1 MLILGE
7 CSPLCQAPCPINSAA
22 GRQSF
27 PNAAYYFAITS
38 HLIPRTAGAWSLHV
52 MPRYILVN
60 HTSVPLQYRQQSVPI
75 EHNLLVDACKCI
87 QWPDARRPLRL
98 NLRIKES
105 GWLWSGGISLE
116 SPGDMFV
123 KVRHRHREETML
135 LQVDV
140 SMSRSGVLMGRLS
153 HQTDGFAPYRL
164 DNCTN
169 EKFHVRQEGCR
180 EQEDVL
186 RPYSSIPYAWDE
198 PAGIHKV
205 VLELS
210 GHRLVGTLK
219 LDQVGSAVKVALRPD
234 PSSPYTNRRRRL
246 HILVVAEGPTRVMVV
261 MDEDIHPGTVGG
273 PFNRSSS
280 NEQLGWHSWS
290 SPQVVQS
297 SKNGRTTEVRAGFEV
312 EAHLSGV
319 GISFVTAYKV
329 EWEPCSES
337 IPMVPSRCI
346 IRLT

>member
-1 MLILGE
+1 MW
-7 CSPLCQAPCPINSAA
+7 QAPCPINAAA

-27 PNAAYYFAITS
+27 PNGAYYFSVTS
-38 HLIPRTAGAWSLHV
+38 HLIPNAGGAWSLLV
-52 MPRYILVN
+52 MPRYLLVN
-60 HTSVPLQYRQQSVPI
+60 HTSVPIQYRQQSVPV
-75 EHNLLVDACKCI
+75 ERSLLIHSCTCI

-98 NLRIKES
+98 NIRIKES

-140 SMSRSGVLMGRLS
+140 SMSRSGVLIARLS
-153 HQTDGFAPYRL
+153 HQIDGFAPYRL

-169 EKFHVRQEGCR
+169 EKIHVRQEGCH

-198 PAGIHKV
+198 PSGTHKV

-219 LDQVGSAVKVALRPD
+219 LDQVGCASRVTLQPD
-234 PSSPYTNRRRRL
+234 PSSPYTNRVRRL

-261 MDEDIHPGTVGG
+261 MDEDIHPSTSRGT
-273 PFNRSSS
+273 FSKSSS
-280 NEQLGWHSWS
+280 HEQLGWHSWS
-290 SPQVVQS
+290 SPLVGQS
-297 SKNGRTTEVRAGFEV
+297 SKKSRSTEIRTGLEV
-312 EAHLSGV
+312 EMHLSGV
-319 GISFVTAYKV
+319 GVSFVTAYKV
-329 EWEPCSES
+329 ECKYCKKLIFSMLLHKES
-337 IPMVPSRCI
+337 G
-346 IRLT
+346 L